1 LSHDD
6 FGEAGGF
13 IVLRYF
19 ALGACAFLLV
29 ACATITKGTTQVVA
43 IDTPCVPSATCTIT
57 TQSGP
62 QVVTTPGTVTL
73 KKGSDPLPIA
83 CVKDCYV
90 NGQSIIPSGA
100 EAMAAGNVIF
110 GGLIGLGVDAASGA
124 LTRHDHGRDVARSVM
139 SPPAASTAAAY
150 FVGAIVMCQLAT

>member
-1 LSHDD
+1 L
-6 FGEAGGF
+6 GEAGGF

-43 IDTPCVPSATCTIT
+43 VDTPGVPSATCTIT

-124 LTRHDHGRDVARSVM
+124 LNKYPDMVTVAM
-139 SPPAASTAAAY
+139 SPDPA
-150 FVGAIVMCQLAT
+150 CRPQLRAPLRHTSSAQ

>member
-1 LSHDD
+1 M
-6 FGEAGGF
+6 
-13 IVLRYF
+13 LRYF

-43 IDTPCVPSATCTIT
+43 VDTPGVPSATCTIS

-73 KKGSDPLPIA
+73 KKGSDALPIA
-83 CVKDCYV
+83 CVKDCYI
-90 NGQSIIPSGA
+90 NGQSIIPSNA

-110 GGLIGLGVDAASGA
+110 GGVIGLGVDAASGA
-124 LTRHDHGRDVARSVM
+124 LNKYPDMITVAMTPDPACRPQLRAPPRHTSSA
-139 SPPAASTAAAY
+139 
-150 FVGAIVMCQLAT
+150 Q